1 MYEAALLPTRF
12 TESFFI
18 IFQGG
23 WEFIA
28 YSMAKWNVFSPSEYI
43 LYFPLFGKN
52 VKPLKPI
59 SSQSSHYCLRH
70 PDNRRFTT
78 TKQGNPAEFVEN
90 DTLQFSCLLA
100 QTFIN
105 KHHEA
110 PANDDSLKQI
120 FVISGTVPSR
130 IICLLNL
137 ILRVGKKFFTV
148 RAGYPL
154 ITIIRVIAR

>member
-1 MYEAALLPTRF
+1 M
-12 TESFFI
+12 
-18 IFQGG
+18 
-23 WEFIA
+23 
-28 YSMAKWNVFSPSEYI
+28 
-43 LYFPLFGKN
+43 
-52 VKPLKPI
+52 KPLKPI

-105 KHHEA
+105 RCEFLVEYFAHEA
-110 PANDDSLKQI
+110 PANGDSLKQI